1 MSDSTQR
8 KSDSKKRLEAIQR
21 ISKNLSEK
29 RKEALAT
36 SIDDTAKDITASSST
51 NQPLANKI
59 ANSITPIMEKSIKT
73 FEPII
78 RNASE
83 LAQGVLVDVVDIG
96 NDIVNDSDDIL
107 KDTTGISPE
116 KIVLD
121 TFDELGITKENIEHI
136 NNALESDEFKED
148 FKNHIDILAITTAD
162 ILKSPNFAET
172 SDVVIDESKEIASKS
187 FKAAVQVFLNGLE
200 EIFPLGP
207 IIALARSANTVGST
221 AVDNLEHAG
230 NISNMSSEL
239 VALSSDVYIKKL
251 KQLKDTKEKL
261 QRYKEKLKRS
271 QEKIQRT
278 KDKFVNSDKPSFN
291 NLKDTKTKSVE
302 GTKKGGTKKG
312 GTKKVGTKKGGTKKG
327 DTKVE
332 SDLDTLK
339 YNATKLAA
347 NTSQLAKEIKD
358 MESVDNLKQILMNQS
373 KTVGDKSFKASIE
386 VLLNGLEEIFPF
398 GPLLSLSRSGE
409 TISNNISDTIFHAK
423 HIASEFYTISEKIK
437 DKSKKTLEAVQNT
450 QSKFINSDKPS
461 IKDDKPTSVEGK
473 KKGGKR
479 KKKKKNIINPKK
491 LDFFYKLFFH
501 FK

>member
-21 ISKNLSEK
+21 IAENLSEK
-29 RKEALAT
+29 RKEDLAT
-36 SIDDTAKDITASSST
+36 TIDDTAKGITASSST
-51 NQPLANKI
+51 NAPLANKI
-59 ANSITPIMEKSIKT
+59 ADSITPIMEKSIKT

-78 RNASE
+78 RNAAE

-96 NDIVNDSDDIL
+96 KDIVNDSDDIL

-207 IIALARSANTVGST
+207 IIALARSANTVGRT

-230 NISNMSSEL
+230 NITNMSSEL

-302 GTKKGGTKKG
+302 GTKKGGTKK
-312 GTKKVGTKKGGTKKG
+312 VGTKKGGTKKG

-339 YNATKLAA
+339 YNSTKLAA

-358 MESVDNLKQILMNQS
+358 MESVDNLKQILRNQS

-386 VLLNGLEEIFPF
+386 VLLDGLEEIFPF

-423 HIASEFYTISEKIK
+423 HIASEFNTTSEKIK

-473 KKGGKR
+473 KKGGTRNK
-479 KKKKKNIINPKK
+479 KKKKKNKSKK
-491 LDFFYKLFFH
+491 IRFF
-501 FK
+501 